1 MKEDK
6 EIVLA
11 NPRGFCAGVE
21 RAIDIVEKSLEKY
34 EEPVYVRHH
43 VVHNKR
49 VVDSLKNKGV
59 TFVKEIEEIP
69 DNAIAIFSAHGVR
82 KQLRIRLTI
91 EISSILMQHV
101 RLLQKCI

>member
-1 MKEDK
+1 MKEVK
-6 EIVLA
+6 EIILA

-49 VVDSLKNKGV
+49 GC
-59 TFVKEIEEIP
+59 
-69 DNAIAIFSAHGVR
+69 R
-82 KQLRIRLTI
+82 
-91 EISSILMQHV
+91 
-101 RLLQKCI
+101 